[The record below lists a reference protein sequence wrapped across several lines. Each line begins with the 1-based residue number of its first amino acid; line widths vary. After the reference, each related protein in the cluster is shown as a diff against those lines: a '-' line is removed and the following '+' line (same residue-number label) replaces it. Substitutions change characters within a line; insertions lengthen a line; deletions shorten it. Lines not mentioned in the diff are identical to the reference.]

1 MAITL
6 NGTTGISS
14 PGGDTST
21 SLATTNLSYTG
32 TLTGGTGVIAIGTN
46 QIYKDASGNVGIGTA
61 SPSYKLDISGTNP
74 RIRLN
79 ETTGYVLTS
88 YVNSAGTL
96 DIGRDSSAGAVSG
109 VAYAGFFDLAGA
121 YPYVW
126 RSNSTQRMYLDAS
139 GRLGIGTTS
148 PSGRLHLANAS
159 ASAEVSL
166 YISSVNSNSTANN
179 YVFGCGVT
187 ADNEL
192 IIRDTV
198 NSRNI
203 WQYDRLNDFQRWYT
217 AGTERARIDSS
228 GNLLVGTT
236 SVIALGLANFY
247 SATNAKRC
255 IETKINTTAA
265 SDHIAFFSSSGQAG
279 QITVTGTTTAYGTGS
294 DYRLKENIKP
304 LQNALSRVAL
314 LKPSKYIWK
323 ADQSEGEGFIAHEL
337 QEVVPQAVTGEKD
350 GEQMQG
356 VDYGKLTPLL
366 TAAIQELTT
375 RLEALE
381 AK

>member
-46 QIYKDASGNVGIGTA
+46 QIYKDASGNVGIGIA
-61 SPSYKLDISGTNP
+61 SPSAPLHIY
-74 RIRLN
+74 
-79 ETTGYVLTS
+79 
-88 YVNSAGTL
+88 
-96 DIGRDSSAGAVSG
+96 SSANSSAPRLKIQNPNTGSSAATSALFINDSTAQYLESG
-109 VAYAGFFDLAGA
+109 VTGTGWNDYGTIKKQSGYCIAYG
-121 YPYVW
+121 
-126 RSNSTQRMYLDAS
+126 
-139 GRLGIGTTS
+139 
-148 PSGRLHLANAS
+148 S
-159 ASAEVSL
+159 ASTYMTIAGQAGIIFG
-166 YISSVNSNSTANN
+166 YGANPH
-179 YVFGCGVT
+179 
-187 ADNEL
+187 
-192 IIRDTV
+192 
-198 NSRNI
+198 
-203 WQYDRLNDFQRWYT
+203 
-217 AGTERARIDSS
+217 TEAMRIDSS

-236 SVIALGLANFY
+236 SVLNLGLANFY

-255 IETKINTTAA
+255 IETKINTAA
-265 SDHIAFFSSSGQAG
+265 TSDHIAFFSSSGQAG

-375 RLEALE
+375 RLAKLE